1 MKEQIKRLGAYAVT
15 GLIGMMI
22 VAVFIWA
29 FAQAMNAGQQVLG
42 ILIWIFGLGVPVGAF
57 ELGREIGRDEHVKGK
72 E

>member
-1 MKEQIKRLGAYAVT
+1 MKEQIKRIGAYAVT

-42 ILIWIFGLGVPVGAF
+42 ILIWIFGIGVPLGAF
-57 ELGREIGRDEHVKGK
+57 ELGRIMGRDEHGKGK
-72 E
+72 A